1 MHGEL
6 TTSISNGRFL
16 DVDQGGGAVK
26 LIGLFNYSAIF
37 ERMQL
42 NFSDLLGKGM
52 SLNRVY
58 ARTML
63 NRGLLKFVDPMIV
76 EGNSSLIRLTGN
88 VNLNNGILDN
98 EMIVTLPL
106 DKSLP
111 WYAAYVALANP
122 AAGVG
127 VLLARRI
134 FDDQIESL
142 SSGRYSIRGTL
153 SDPVVEFETV
163 FTAEAETSNVAN

>member
-1 MHGEL
+1 
-6 TTSISNGRFL
+6 
-16 DVDQGGGAVK
+16 
-26 LIGLFNYSAIF
+26 
-37 ERMQL
+37 
-42 NFSDLLGKGM
+42 
-52 SLNRVY
+52 
-58 ARTML
+58 
-63 NRGLLKFVDPMIV
+63 MIV

-88 VNLNNGILDN
+88 VNLNSGILDN